1 VGLSQQTASPRPA
14 IVALG
19 AIIASVWVFSQIY
32 MAETTGSY
40 VTGEG
45 AFLSTTIVAW
55 VCMSF
60 ALRLAP
66 VDFAALFAIVE
77 GASASSVLL
86 PALVGL
92 PIVLGLPTSLSWGD
106 VLTGKM
112 SDSLPLFFGP
122 NKTIATLATLGGAPV
137 PFATLLP
144 TIVFAVALNSLIW
157 ISLSAQMFILR
168 ERLYSL
174 QTVSYPV
181 PSATHVLVK
190 EVVSGTSGLS
200 LNKMLLSGFSLGFL
214 LVSFTEGYLSSSLFN
229 GFFLLP
235 AGMTGQIYGLTKQVL
250 PGSLLGL
257 DIFSSLPYIWFLLF
271 VPSSVSA
278 TVSIAGAFFYLL
290 VLPLETGLGII
301 PRQYLGSYTDLFSA
315 SQSLGL
321 SSLWIGIGLFLSS
334 AVGVFIERARV
345 QRPKTKDVSEIVT
358 ILVFVVPPILLAW
371 ALGSSVLVLAVVLA
385 MSILSVSI
393 WSARGLAEVN
403 MAYAPS
409 DVVVAGTWPF
419 WSKTLGIKQ
428 ICYTDSASFFL
439 GGYLSVASSI
449 GAATSLESVK
459 FGELLGQ
466 DHLSSFSF
474 FTLGSLIGLIL
485 GPIFYLWLLFRFG
498 TQSRVLGAQVLNM
511 VGDATGIYTARA
523 YLIDHAAPLN
533 VDPASLMTGGVAGL
547 GLPFLL
553 NYLFGVAVSPYAMAL
568 GILMSPATTIIP
580 YALISFLRRTLF
592 ERSGDVDSVRLASAF
607 AVGLAAGA
615 ISVALISTVLST
627 LS

>member
-1 VGLSQQTASPRPA
+1 MIQQKASPRLA

-19 AIIASVWVFSQIY
+19 AVIASVWVFAQIY

-45 AFLSTTIVAW
+45 AFLSTTVVAW
-55 VCMSF
+55 ICMSF
-60 ALRLAP
+60 ALQLAP

-77 GASASSVLL
+77 GASASSILL

-92 PIVLGLPTSLSWGD
+92 PIVLGLPTTLNWGT

-122 NKTIATLATLGGAPV
+122 NQAIAVFATLGGAPI
-137 PFATLLP
+137 PFSTLLP
-144 TIVFAVALNSLIW
+144 TIVFAVALNSLMW

-168 ERLYSL
+168 EKLYSL
-174 QTVSYPV
+174 RTVSYPV

-190 EVVSGTSGLS
+190 EVVSGTGGASLS
-200 LNKMLLSGFSLGFL
+200 PSLLSGFSLGFL

-235 AGMTGQIYGLTKQVL
+235 AGLTSQIYGLMKQVL

-257 DIFSSLPYIWFLLF
+257 DIFSSVPYIWFLLF

-278 TVSIAGAFFYLL
+278 TVSIAGVLFYLL
-290 VLPLETGLGII
+290 VLPVETGLGVI
-301 PRQYLGSYTDLFSA
+301 PTQYLKSYTELFSA

-321 SSLWIGIGLFLSS
+321 SSFWIGVGLFLSS
-334 AVGVFIERARV
+334 AAGIFVEKARV
-345 QRPKTKDVSEIVT
+345 QRPKAKDIQQIIAISF
-358 ILVFVVPPILLAW
+358 FVVPPVLLAW
-371 ALGSSVLVLAVVLA
+371 ALGSSVLVIAVVMA
-385 MSILSVSI
+385 MSIFSVSI

-409 DVVVAGTWPF
+409 DVVVAETWPF
-419 WSKTLGIKQ
+419 WSKTLGLKP
-428 ICYTDSASFFL
+428 ICYTDSTSFFL

-466 DHLSSFSF
+466 DHISSFSF

-485 GPIFYLWLLFRFG
+485 GPVFYLWLLFRFG
-498 TQSRVLGAQVLNM
+498 TQSRVLGAQVLDT
-511 VGDATGIYTARA
+511 VGDATGIYVARA
-523 YLIDHAAPLN
+523 YLIDHATPVGA
-533 VDPASLMTGGVAGL
+533 DPASLVIGGVTGL
-547 GLPFLL
+547 GVPFLL
-553 NYLFGVAVSPYAMAL
+553 NYLFGIAVSPYAMAL
-568 GILMSPATTIIP
+568 GVLMSPATTIIP
-580 YALISFLRRTLF
+580 YAFVSLLRRTLF
-592 ERSGDVDSVRLASAF
+592 ERNEDTSMSRQPSLF

>member
-1 VGLSQQTASPRPA
+1 VGLIQQKASPRLA

-19 AIIASVWVFSQIY
+19 AVIASVWVFAQIY

-45 AFLSTTIVAW
+45 AFLSTTVVAW
-55 VCMSF
+55 ICMSF
-60 ALRLAP
+60 ALQLAP

-77 GASASSVLL
+77 GASASSILL

-92 PIVLGLPTSLSWGD
+92 PIVLGLPTTLNWGT

-122 NKTIATLATLGGAPV
+122 NQAIAVFATLGGAPI
-137 PFATLLP
+137 PFSTLLP
-144 TIVFAVALNSLIW
+144 TIVFAVALNSLMW

-168 ERLYSL
+168 EKLYSL
-174 QTVSYPV
+174 RTVSYPV

-190 EVVSGTSGLS
+190 EVVSGTGGASLS
-200 LNKMLLSGFSLGFL
+200 PSLLSGFSLGFL

-235 AGMTGQIYGLTKQVL
+235 AGLTSQIYGLMKQVL

-257 DIFSSLPYIWFLLF
+257 DIFSSVPYIWFLLF

-278 TVSIAGAFFYLL
+278 TVSIAGVLFYLL
-290 VLPLETGLGII
+290 VLPVETGLGVI
-301 PRQYLGSYTDLFSA
+301 PTQYLKSYTELFSA

-321 SSLWIGIGLFLSS
+321 SSFWIGVGLFLSS
-334 AVGVFIERARV
+334 AAGIFVEKARV
-345 QRPKTKDVSEIVT
+345 QRPKAKDIQQIIAISF
-358 ILVFVVPPILLAW
+358 FVVPPVLLAW
-371 ALGSSVLVLAVVLA
+371 ALGSSVLVIAVVMA
-385 MSILSVSI
+385 MSIFSVSI

-409 DVVVAGTWPF
+409 DVVVAETWPF
-419 WSKTLGIKQ
+419 WSKTLGLKP
-428 ICYTDSASFFL
+428 ICYTDSTSFFL

-466 DHLSSFSF
+466 DHISSFSF

-485 GPIFYLWLLFRFG
+485 GPVFYLWLLFRFG
-498 TQSRVLGAQVLNM
+498 TQSRVLGAQVLDT
-511 VGDATGIYTARA
+511 VGDATGIYVARA
-523 YLIDHAAPLN
+523 YLIDHATPVGA
-533 VDPASLMTGGVAGL
+533 DPASLVIGGVTGL
-547 GLPFLL
+547 GVPFLL
-553 NYLFGVAVSPYAMAL
+553 NYLFGIAVSPYAMAL
-568 GILMSPATTIIP
+568 GVLMSPATTIIP
-580 YALISFLRRTLF
+580 YAFVSLLRRTLF
-592 ERSGDVDSVRLASAF
+592 ERNEDTSMSRQPSLF

>member
-19 AIIASVWVFSQIY
+19 AIIASVWVLSQIY

-45 AFLSTTIVAW
+45 AFVSTTIVAW
-55 VCMSF
+55 ICMSF

-106 VLTGKM
+106 ALTGEM
-112 SDSLPLFFGP
+112 FSSVPSFFGP
-122 NKTIATLATLGGAPV
+122 NKTIAALATLGGAPV

-144 TIVFAVALNSLIW
+144 TIIFAVALNSLIW

-181 PSATHVLVK
+181 PSATYALVK
-190 EVVSGTSGLS
+190 EVVSGTGGLS
-200 LNKMLLSGFSLGFL
+200 LNRTLLAGFSLGFL
-214 LVSFTEGYLSSSLFN
+214 LVSLTEGYLSSALFN

-235 AGMTGQIYGLTKQVL
+235 AGMTGQIYGLTKKIL

-257 DIFSSLPYIWFLLF
+257 DIFSSIPYIWFLLF

-278 TVSIAGAFFYLL
+278 TVSLAGALFYLL
-290 VLPLETGLGII
+290 ILPLETGLGVI
-301 PRQYLGSYTDLFSA
+301 PSQYLGSYTDLFSA
-315 SQSLGL
+315 SMSLGL
-321 SSLWIGIGLFLSS
+321 SSLWMGIGLFLSS
-334 AVGVFIERARV
+334 AVGIFIERARV
-345 QRPKTKDVSEIVT
+345 QRPTTKDVAGIVT
-358 ILVFVVPPILLAW
+358 ILVFIVPPVLLAW
-371 ALGSSVLVLAVVLA
+371 ALGSSALVMAVVLA
-385 MSILSVSI
+385 MSLLSVSI

-409 DVVVAGTWPF
+409 EVIIAGSWPL
-419 WSKTLGIKQ
+419 WSKTLGIRPV
-428 ICYTDSASFFL
+428 CYTDSASFFL

-466 DHLSSFSF
+466 DHFSSFSY
-474 FTLGSLIGLIL
+474 FTLGSLIGLVL

-511 VGDATGIYTARA
+511 VDEATGIYTGRA
-523 YLIDHAAPLN
+523 YLIAHAAPLN
-533 VDPASLMTGGVAGL
+533 VDPASLATGCVIGL

-553 NYLFGVAVSPYAMAL
+553 NYLFSIAVSPYALAL
-568 GILMSPATTIIP
+568 GVIMSPATTIIP
-580 YALISFLRRTLF
+580 YALISCLRRLLF
-592 ERSGDVDSVRLASAF
+592 ERSGEVDRIRLASAF

-615 ISVALISTVLST
+615 VSAALISNTLYT